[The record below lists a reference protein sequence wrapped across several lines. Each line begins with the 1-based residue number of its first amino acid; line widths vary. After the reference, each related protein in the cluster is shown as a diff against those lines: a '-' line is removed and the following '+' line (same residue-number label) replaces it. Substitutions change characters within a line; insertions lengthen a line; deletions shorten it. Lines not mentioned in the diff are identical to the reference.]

1 MLIDSPV
8 VQTKSEGFDALNLI
22 HPLQK
27 AVRDENYTRPT
38 PIQAQAIP
46 HLLEGRDLLGCAQ
59 TGTGKT
65 AAFTLPMLQ
74 RLAENRTPL
83 KPKEVRA
90 LIVTP
95 TRELAGQIS
104 ESIRVYGRHLRIKHT
119 VVYGGVSYQNQIRT
133 LGRGV
138 HVLVATPGRLL
149 DLYESKYFRMDKINV
164 MVLDEADTM
173 LDMGFLPDMKRI
185 FNEIP
190 VNRQSMLFSATLPD
204 EIIKLTQSF
213 LNDPVRV
220 SVNPPASTV
229 EKIDQRVLYVDRE
242 NKTALLE
249 TLLENQGLYKVLV
262 FNRTK
267 HGANK
272 IATKLNKLKISTEVL
287 HGNKSQSARTMALKN
302 FRSGKARVM
311 VATDV
316 ASRGLD
322 IDGITH
328 VINFEL
334 PKEPEIYVHR
344 IGRTARA
351 GAVGMAM
358 SFCDEGE
365 RGYLRRIERVI
376 NRLVTVVKDHPFH
389 SDKVANG
396 SRIRKNG
403 SRDSDKP
410 GKSYA
415 KKSNGRSR
423 FAGKKSAKPA
433 NAKRGFSPKAGATK
447 PRTNPRRRLSVCR

>member
-1 MLIDSPV
+1 
-8 VQTKSEGFDALNLI
+8 
-22 HPLQK
+22 
-27 AVRDENYTRPT
+27 
-38 PIQAQAIP
+38 
-46 HLLEGRDLLGCAQ
+46 
-59 TGTGKT
+59 
-65 AAFTLPMLQ
+65 
-74 RLAENRTPL
+74 
-83 KPKEVRA
+83 
-90 LIVTP
+90 
-95 TRELAGQIS
+95 
-104 ESIRVYGRHLRIKHT
+104 
-119 VVYGGVSYQNQIRT
+119 
-133 LGRGV
+133 
-138 HVLVATPGRLL
+138 
-149 DLYESKYFRMDKINV
+149 
-164 MVLDEADTM
+164 
-173 LDMGFLPDMKRI
+173 
-185 FNEIP
+185 
-190 VNRQSMLFSATLPD
+190 
-204 EIIKLTQSF
+204 
-213 LNDPVRV
+213 
-220 SVNPPASTV
+220 V
-229 EKIDQRVLYVDRE
+229 EKIDQRVLFVERE
-242 NKTALLE
+242 NKTALLQVM
-249 TLLENQGLYKVLV
+249 LENQGLYKVLV

-267 HGANK
+267 HGANR
-272 IATKLNKLKISTEVL
+272 IAAKLNKLKISTEVL
-287 HGNKSQSARTMALKN
+287 HGNKSQSARTAALKN

-389 SDKVANG
+389 SDKVADG

-403 SRDSDKP
+403 SSDSDRP
-410 GKSYA
+410 GRSYA

-433 NAKRGFSPKAGATK
+433 NANPGFSRKAGATK
-447 PRTNPRRRLSVCR
+447 PRTNQRRKIRVSR